1 MARHSSRR
9 SMDDPAAVRH
19 LRVARRVSMIIG
31 LTLAVAAA
39 AATYVTLFRAPAS
52 TGSQVSNS
60 QVSSHKA
67 ITLRRLVEFALASAP
82 ESVQLDPDG
91 QMVVVVGGNG
101 KVNAWS
107 TSNRRE
113 RRSFASVPDG
123 TVVGSQYGN
132 PLVFSP
138 DGKELSVIGSS
149 ASGGEV
155 AYIWNAATGQ
165 ASSVP
170 LPVIS
175 STTPPS
181 YPSYAAP
188 GPNGL
193 IATSYTEG
201 TLHITVMATG
211 LPEAMVL
218 PNRAAGLGY
227 QIGEPAFS
235 PDGKTIA
242 VSDDLGKIYLV
253 NVPGKHLAAA
263 LTAESIYNSQS
274 NVNGLSSMDIDT
286 ITFSPNSKRV
296 ACGSESGIIRVWDV
310 ATGQNVSAFNVNG
323 SAPGGAPA
331 RPVKTLVFSPDGKML
346 VTADNADSTVAIW
359 DTASGRR
366 VATLEAGTGNV
377 ASAAFTANGT
387 LIVVTTSN
395 NAPHHSIEIWTTG
408 QSLQAG

>member
-9 SMDDPAAVRH
+9 SMDDPAAARH

-31 LTLAVAAA
+31 LTLAVVAA

-52 TGSQVSNS
+52 TGSQVS
-60 QVSSHKA
+60 SHNA

-113 RRSFASVPDG
+113 HHSLASVPDG

-155 AYIWNAATGQ
+155 AYIWNVATGQ
-165 ASSVP
+165 ATSVP
-170 LPVIS
+170 LSVIS

-235 PDGKTIA
+235 PDGRTIA

-263 LTAESIYNSQS
+263 LTAERIYNSQS

-286 ITFSPNSKRV
+286 ITFSPDSKRV

-359 DTASGRR
+359 DTTTGQR

-395 NAPHHSIEIWTTG
+395 NSKHQMIEIWTTG
-408 QSLQAG
+408 QSLTTRS